1 MEEWIKRM
9 WYMHTEYYLAMKK
22 KEIKL
27 FAVAW
32 VDPMALEIVILS
44 EVSQIE
50 EDKYQIISLIS
61 SVQFSR
67 SVVSNSLRPHEF
79 QHARPPCPSPSP
91 RVHSNSHP

>member
-1 MEEWIKRM
+1 
-9 WYMHTEYYLAMKK
+9 MHTVEYYSAMKK

-67 SVVSNSLRPHEF
+67 SVVSDSLRPLEL
-79 QHARPPCPSPSP
+79 
-91 RVHSNSHP
+91 